1 MKAVLQCCCCYV
13 VGRLLH
19 EDADEH
25 ADGDADVDEHADA
38 DVASV
43 VAVVLL
49 PPLETV
55 DSATDADVVAT
66 VPHVDAAVAPVWPN
80 DALHSVRAACAAA
93 PTAA

>member
-1 MKAVLQCCCCYV
+1 MDAD
-13 VGRLLH
+13 
-19 EDADEH
+19 EDADE
-25 ADGDADVDEHADA
+25 DVHADA

-43 VAVVLL
+43 AAAVVVLL

-66 VPHVDAAVAPVWPN
+66 VLHVDAAVAPVWPS
-80 DALHSVRAACAAA
+80 DALHSVRAVCAAA

>member
-1 MKAVLQCCCCYV
+1 MDAD
-13 VGRLLH
+13 
-19 EDADEH
+19 EDADVNE
-25 ADGDADVDEHADA
+25 DVHADA

-43 VAVVLL
+43 AAVAVVVLL

-66 VPHVDAAVAPVWPN
+66 VLHVDAAVAPVWPS
-80 DALHSVRAACAAA
+80 DALHSVRAVCAAA